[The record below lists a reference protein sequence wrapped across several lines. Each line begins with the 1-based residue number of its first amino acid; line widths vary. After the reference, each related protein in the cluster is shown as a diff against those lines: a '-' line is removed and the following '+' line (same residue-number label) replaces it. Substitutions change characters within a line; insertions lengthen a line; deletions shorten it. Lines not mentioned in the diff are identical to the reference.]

1 MKTIKFIPIIIL
13 FSITLSCD
21 TDDTS
26 SGPPPTIDLEATSL
40 DFSIDNRDGFVADA
54 TILGTITNIQDDF
67 VSGAGQQAILLYERS
82 LGTPS
87 GNPGN
92 EVARVNFTTL
102 GAGEA
107 LTISYTRTWNASS
120 PAEGEFPPDYRIVI
134 SYDPDLLI
142 DGNNDNDDDNSS
154 NDELIRNGQGINQ
167 LFN

>member
-1 MKTIKFIPIIIL
+1 MKTLKFIPVIIL
-13 FSITLSCD
+13 SLIALSCD
-21 TDDTS
+21 TDETS
-26 SGPPPTIDLEATSL
+26 SGPPPTIDLEATSI
-40 DFSIDNRDGFVADA
+40 DFAIDNVVNFVADA
-54 TILGTITNIQDDF
+54 TITGTITNIEDDF
-67 VSGAGQQAILLYERS
+67 VSGSGQQAILLYERS
-82 LGTPS
+82 LGTPP

-102 GAGEA
+102 GAGET

-142 DGNNDNDDDNSS
+142 DGNEDNDDDNFA
-154 NDELIRNGQGINQ
+154 NNELTRNGLGINQ